1 MVSDALVTAHNAQ
14 PTRVQGIDISQVP
27 QDVLARAAAIMWDVQ
42 TQKDGGE
49 ITPAQAITAA
59 YHFKETGQVMGRDAY
74 VGTKGQVA
82 GRVIQ
87 GYQGLA
93 RERNMALYQWR
104 FRDLTDEEKSLHG
117 VQVGDKSLICELDVL
132 AARKQ
137 CIEMKIDYRPV
148 IGMTIVRKG
157 DYQNVP
163 KNRTMRWVLEK
174 QCKND
179 ALRQVGEHTSAED
192 VLDEAGVEAPEGVH
206 LSIEQA
212 EALVRSIALAAQT
225 AALPEGEAL
234 KRLAANTDAMRGP
247 KTDDPL
253 GVDSKPE
260 KILDNTA
267 WQPTNDAAR
276 QYADQ
281 LNAAEPTC
289 PICHGPMWDNRAKVA
304 QAIADGKKPGPE
316 WSCKA
321 GKWNKET
328 KQNEGCQ
335 GKLWKGE
342 WPSKDKAD
350 DDLMQK
356 LLDIAGR
363 VYNTKEARMHGM
375 SFLIERY
382 ADVNFGDKPTISGS
396 LKKLDAN
403 QAADCLMQLEAMQA
417 QLEALDDESGTVGAE
432 G

>member
-212 EALVRSIALAAQT
+212 EAWVRSIALAAQT

-253 GVDSKPE
+253 GVDEQPKS
-260 KILDNTA
+260 KILDNEA
-267 WQPTNDAAR
+267 LRPDNEAA
-276 QYADQ
+276 QKHVDQ
-281 LNAAEPTC
+281 VNPSEPSC
-289 PICHGPMWDNRAKVA
+289 PICGGPMYDNRADSA
-304 QAIADGKKPGPE
+304 QAAANGKKKPE
-316 WSCKA
+316 WKCKA
-321 GKWNKET
+321 AGKYDPET
-328 KQNEGCQ
+328 KKSSGCQ
-335 GKLWKGE
+335 GVLWPGQ
-342 WPSKDKAD
+342 WPSKDKPA
-350 DDLMQK
+350 DDLMQR
-356 LLDIAGR
+356 LLDLGKQI
-363 VYNTKEARMHGM
+363 YNTKDARVHGA
-375 SFLIERY
+375 SWLTERY
-382 ADVNFGDKPTISGS
+382 ADANFGAITSISEM

-403 QAADCLMQLEAMQA
+403 QAADCMMQFEAMQA
-417 QLEALDDESGTVGAE
+417 QLEALNDEGGTVGA
-432 G
+432 